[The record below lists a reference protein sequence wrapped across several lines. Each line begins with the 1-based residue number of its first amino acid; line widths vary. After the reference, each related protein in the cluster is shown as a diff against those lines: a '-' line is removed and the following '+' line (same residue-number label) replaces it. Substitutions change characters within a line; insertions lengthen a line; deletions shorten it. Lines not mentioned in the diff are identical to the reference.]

1 MQEDERDERGSLI
14 TWKDEYSVQ
23 FRLIDEQ
30 HQGLVSMTNDLLKG
44 CKAGGNAKDAA
55 FMETVRKAV
64 EYAQVHFYT
73 EEKYMKQVAYPE
85 LEQHKKEHAVFVNK
99 VQETVA
105 AFERGNA
112 DPLDLA
118 IFLKEWLLLHIAVT
132 DKKYAPYL
140 AQLPQ

>member
-1 MQEDERDERGSLI
+1 MQDGKRDDFI
-14 TWKDEYSVQ
+14 VWKDDYSVQ
-23 FRLIDEQ
+23 FGIIDEQ
-30 HQGLVSMTNDLLKG
+30 HQGLVNMTNDLLKG
-44 CKAGGNAKDAA
+44 CKAGGSAKDAV

-73 EEKYMKQVAYPE
+73 EEKYMKQAAYPE
-85 LEQHKKEHAVFVNK
+85 LGQHKKEHAAFVAK

-105 AFERGNA
+105 AFEKGNA

-118 IFLKEWLLLHIAVT
+118 IFLKEWLLSHIAVS

-140 AQLPQ
+140 ASLPQ

>member
-1 MQEDERDERGSLI
+1 MQDSKRDSFI
-14 TWKDEYSVQ
+14 VWKDDYSVQ
-23 FRLIDEQ
+23 FKLIDKQ
-30 HQGLVSMTNDLLKG
+30 HQGLIDMTNDLLKG

-73 EEKYMKQVAYPE
+73 EEKYMKQAAFPE
-85 LEQHKKEHAVFVNK
+85 LEQHRKEHAAFTSTI
-99 VQETVA
+99 QETVA
-105 AFERGNA
+105 AFEQGRA

-118 IFLKEWLLLHIAVT
+118 IFLKEWLLSHIAVS

-140 AQLPQ
+140 ASLP

>member
-1 MQEDERDERGSLI
+1 MQDSERDSFI
-14 TWKDEYSVQ
+14 VWKDDYSVQ
-23 FRLIDEQ
+23 FKLIDEQ
-30 HQGLVSMTNDLLKG
+30 HQGLVGMTNELLKG

-73 EEKYMKQVAYPE
+73 EEKYMKQADFPE
-85 LEQHKKEHAVFVNK
+85 LEQHRKEHAAFVSTI
-99 VQETVA
+99 QETVV
-105 AFERGNA
+105 AFEEGRA

-118 IFLKEWLLLHIAVT
+118 VFLKEWLLSHIAVS

-140 AQLPQ
+140 ASLPQ